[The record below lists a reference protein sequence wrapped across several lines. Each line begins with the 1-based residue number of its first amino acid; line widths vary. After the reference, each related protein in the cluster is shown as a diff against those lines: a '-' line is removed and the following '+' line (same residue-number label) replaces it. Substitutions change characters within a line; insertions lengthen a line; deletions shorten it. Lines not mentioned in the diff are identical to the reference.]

1 MGSSLLALNHLNR
14 INLTKMSETEVKTDA
29 PTAEEIK
36 GTKRTAEDE
45 LDVAKKQ
52 KTENGS
58 NGAGNGAAAEE
69 NGADVEEE
77 EDVDEEDEEALGR
90 KKKER
95 VKKTLTKK
103 PKEKRVKKRK
113 TAREKRKRKETTKF
127 SCLLS
132 PNLVISYYIYQIR
145 HLIIISALQKKGQK
159 EIDCV
164 SSKSTPIQ
172 TREMPDQFPTI
183 HKTTEHPL
191 TKQKKKKT
199 LFPPKKK
206 KKKKKKKK

>member
-1 MGSSLLALNHLNR
+1 MAQTVPEMVLQPKKTVPMSKRKRMLMR
-14 INLTKMSETEVKTDA
+14 RTKKPLVK
-29 PTAEEIK
+29 
-36 GTKRTAEDE
+36 
-45 LDVAKKQ
+45 
-52 KTENGS
+52 
-58 NGAGNGAAAEE
+58 
-69 NGADVEEE
+69 
-77 EDVDEEDEEALGR
+77 

-113 TAREKRKRKETTKF
+113 TVRERRKRKETTKF

-145 HLIIISALQKKGQK
+145 HLIIISPLQKKGQI

-183 HKTTEHPL
+183 HKTTEHLL
-191 TKQKKKKT
+191 TKRKEYPKRWCFLSNKTKKNPFFPHLKQKN
-199 LFPPKKK
+199 
-206 KKKKKKKK
+206 

>member
-1 MGSSLLALNHLNR
+1 MG
-14 INLTKMSETEVKTDA
+14 
-29 PTAEEIK
+29 
-36 GTKRTAEDE
+36 
-45 LDVAKKQ
+45 
-52 KTENGS
+52 
-58 NGAGNGAAAEE
+58 
-69 NGADVEEE
+69 
-77 EDVDEEDEEALGR
+77 
-90 KKKER
+90 

-103 PKEKRVKKRK
+103 PKERRVKKRK
-113 TAREKRKRKETTKF
+113 MAKEKKKRKETTKF

-145 HLIIISALQKKGQK
+145 HLIIIPALQNKGQK

-191 TKQKKKKT
+191 TKRKKSIPRDGVFSQTKQKESFLPPFKT
-199 LFPPKKK
+199 
-206 KKKKKKKK
+206 

>member
-1 MGSSLLALNHLNR
+1 MG
-14 INLTKMSETEVKTDA
+14 
-29 PTAEEIK
+29 
-36 GTKRTAEDE
+36 
-45 LDVAKKQ
+45 
-52 KTENGS
+52 
-58 NGAGNGAAAEE
+58 
-69 NGADVEEE
+69 
-77 EDVDEEDEEALGR
+77 
-90 KKKER
+90 
-95 VKKTLTKK
+95 LTKK

-113 TAREKRKRKETTKF
+113 TVRARRKRKETTKF

-145 HLIIISALQKKGQK
+145 HLIIISALQKKGQI

-191 TKQKKKKT
+191 TKRKKSIPRDGVFSQTKQKRI
-199 LFPPKKK
+199 LSSPI
-206 KKKKKKKK
+206 

>member
-1 MGSSLLALNHLNR
+1 MG
-14 INLTKMSETEVKTDA
+14 
-29 PTAEEIK
+29 
-36 GTKRTAEDE
+36 
-45 LDVAKKQ
+45 
-52 KTENGS
+52 
-58 NGAGNGAAAEE
+58 
-69 NGADVEEE
+69 
-77 EDVDEEDEEALGR
+77 
-90 KKKER
+90 
-95 VKKTLTKK
+95 KKTLTKK

-113 TAREKRKRKETTKF
+113 TVRARRKRKETTKF

-191 TKQKKKKT
+191 TKRKKIPRDMVFSLKQNKKESF
-199 LFPPKKK
+199 LPPFKTKN
-206 KKKKKKKK
+206 

>member
-1 MGSSLLALNHLNR
+1 MG
-14 INLTKMSETEVKTDA
+14 K
-29 PTAEEIK
+29 
-36 GTKRTAEDE
+36 
-45 LDVAKKQ
+45 
-52 KTENGS
+52 
-58 NGAGNGAAAEE
+58 
-69 NGADVEEE
+69 
-77 EDVDEEDEEALGR
+77 

-103 PKEKRVKKRK
+103 PKERKVKKRK
-113 TAREKRKRKETTKF
+113 MERARRKRKETTKF

-191 TKQKKKKT
+191 TKRKKKYPKRWCFLSNKTKKNPFFPHLKQKTDKNKNFPYKSNEKT
-199 LFPPKKK
+199 LCIILFL
-206 KKKKKKKK
+206 

>member
-1 MGSSLLALNHLNR
+1 MR
-14 INLTKMSETEVKTDA
+14 R
-29 PTAEEIK
+29 
-36 GTKRTAEDE
+36 TKRP
-45 LDVAKKQ
+45 LV
-52 KTENGS
+52 
-58 NGAGNGAAAEE
+58 
-69 NGADVEEE
+69 
-77 EDVDEEDEEALGR
+77 R

-113 TAREKRKRKETTKF
+113 TVRERRKRKETTKF

-191 TKQKKKKT
+191 TKRKKSIPRDGVFSQTKQKRI
-199 LFPPKKK
+199 LSSPI
-206 KKKKKKKK
+206 

>member
-1 MGSSLLALNHLNR
+1 MG
-14 INLTKMSETEVKTDA
+14 
-29 PTAEEIK
+29 
-36 GTKRTAEDE
+36 
-45 LDVAKKQ
+45 
-52 KTENGS
+52 
-58 NGAGNGAAAEE
+58 
-69 NGADVEEE
+69 
-77 EDVDEEDEEALGR
+77 

-103 PKEKRVKKRK
+103 PKEKRVK
-113 TAREKRKRKETTKF
+113 KRKETTKF

-145 HLIIISALQKKGQK
+145 HLIIISALQKKGHK

-191 TKQKKKKT
+191 TKRKKVSQEMV
-199 LFPPKKK
+199 FS
-206 KKKKKKKK
+206 

>member
-1 MGSSLLALNHLNR
+1 MR
-14 INLTKMSETEVKTDA
+14 R
-29 PTAEEIK
+29 
-36 GTKRTAEDE
+36 TKRP
-45 LDVAKKQ
+45 LV
-52 KTENGS
+52 
-58 NGAGNGAAAEE
+58 
-69 NGADVEEE
+69 
-77 EDVDEEDEEALGR
+77 R

-113 TAREKRKRKETTKF
+113 MAKEKKKRKETTKF

-145 HLIIISALQKKGQK
+145 HLIIISALQNKGQK

-191 TKQKKKKT
+191 TKRKKSIPRDGVFSQSKQKTDKNKN
-199 LFPPKKK
+199 FPYKSNEKNSLHYSVFVSLS
-206 KKKKKKKK
+206 